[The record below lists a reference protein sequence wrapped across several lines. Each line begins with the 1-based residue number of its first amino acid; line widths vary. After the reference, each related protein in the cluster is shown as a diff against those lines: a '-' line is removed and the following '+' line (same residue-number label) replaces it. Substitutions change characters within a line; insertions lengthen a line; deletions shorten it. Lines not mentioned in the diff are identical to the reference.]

1 MPTITDP
8 EAVVASCLFHPIQWP
23 NGRTVYQ
30 IETSRRWSAN
40 TLPLLRDVAGRPIT
54 LTEEIGSGS
63 IVRLAIGDDG
73 LLKGVQIVQ
82 AAWDDPFAAVFA
94 EAADQ

>member
-1 MPTITDP
+1 M
-8 EAVVASCLFHPIQWP
+8 
-23 NGRTVYQ
+23 
-30 IETSRRWSAN
+30 
-40 TLPLLRDVAGRPIT
+40 
-54 LTEEIGSGS
+54 TEEIGSGS